1 MKKKSLK
8 MAIIIALSGTLFSLS
23 SCSKPEF
30 ELAQNIEIN
39 TLGKMKVSPIVYAL
53 PEKVPSIS
61 YGLKVRA
68 KESIKRLY
76 KSPKDLDKMTAILK
90 GEEKNRIEV
99 NRKVASSKNALPS
112 VKSIMFTASDYGT
125 YYVCYA
131 EANQPG
137 PL

>member
-1 MKKKSLK
+1 MR
-8 MAIIIALSGTLFSLS
+8 
-23 SCSKPEF
+23 
-30 ELAQNIEIN
+30 
-39 TLGKMKVSPIVYAL
+39 VSPTVYTL

-61 YGLKVRA
+61 YGLKVRV

-90 GEEKNRIEV
+90 GEEKNRIEA
-99 NRKVASSKNALPS
+99 NRKAASSKNALPS